1 MSFFKI
7 HDNKKAQA
15 MVEYALLL
23 VFIVFIMIVIL
34 YHPYIYNKFRLD
46 ILQVENMILHFI
58 NRY

>member
-1 MSFFKI
+1 
-7 HDNKKAQA
+7 